1 MSLLLGTGRRRNRS
15 LASVPTISAAIPIGV
30 GVQRTQ
36 RDPNYHDLLRLDELL
51 GAALV
56 RDGGSDQMFFLVT
69 HQICEMWFALILDH
83 LDAARAAI
91 LADQPESAAE
101 RIRRLPAIMRVLTEQ
116 FAALATLTPESF
128 ERIRAGLGTAS
139 GIQSAQWREIEF
151 LCGLRDTRYLGIPGF
166 TGAERE
172 RLQARFDGISVAEAY
187 EKCPDERVW
196 TALLE
201 FDEAVVAW
209 RIGHAELAENFLGRR
224 PGTAG
229 SEGAAYL
236 WRMTTR
242 RLFG

>member
-1 MSLLLGTGRRRNRS
+1 MSPLLGTGRRAKRS
-15 LASVPTISAAIPIGV
+15 IASVPTISAAIPIGV
-30 GVQRTQ
+30 GVQKTQ
-36 RDPNYHDLLRLDELL
+36 RDQNYHDLLRLDELL

-83 LDAARAAI
+83 LDAARTALLNDEPA
-91 LADQPESAAE
+91 LAVE
-101 RIRRLPAIMRVLTEQ
+101 RIERLPAIMRVLTEQ
-116 FAALATLTPESF
+116 FAALATLTPASF

-166 TGAERE
+166 TEVERA
-172 RLQARFDGISVAEAY
+172 RLRARLDEISVAEAY
-187 EKCPDERVW
+187 EKCPDDRVGA
-196 TALLE
+196 ALLN
-201 FDEAVVAW
+201 FDESVLAW
-209 RIGHAELAENFLGRR
+209 RIGHAELAEGFLGVR

-242 RLFG
+242 RLFP